1 MSLSHQIVTLFL
13 LSLPVASIA
22 WTITHEE
29 ILHEWQE
36 YCRDRARHCRS
47 LWARKFFYP
56 WQCEYCFSHYVA
68 IAVLAVTRFQLVYE
82 DWRGYLIAGFGLVW
96 VANTYM
102 SIYAR
107 LRLDIH
113 RERVEIKG
121 VEAEVKE
128 KTSAAIE
135 PEKRAA

>member
-1 MSLSHQIVTLFL
+1 
-13 LSLPVASIA
+13 
-22 WTITHEE
+22 
-29 ILHEWQE
+29 
-36 YCRDRARHCRS
+36 
-47 LWARKFFYP
+47 
-56 WQCEYCFSHYVA
+56 
-68 IAVLAVTRFQLVYE
+68 
-82 DWRGYLIAGFGLVW
+82 
-96 VANTYM
+96 M